1 MANGTNAAVP
11 EALRQ
16 FFREH
21 PRVALAFSGGTDS
34 AYLLYAATACGCEVR
49 AYYARSAFQPAFERA
64 DARRLAE
71 QLSAE
76 LREIPLDVLAVE
88 AVRRNPADRCYHC
101 KRAIFSALLRE
112 ARADGFDVVID
123 GTNASDDAGDRP
135 GMRALRELR
144 VLSPLRLCGIP
155 KAEVRALSRQ
165 AGLFTWDKPAY
176 ACLATRVPAGVEIT
190 DPRYDK
196 IFSLLDE
203 RGMFAVT
210 HAGPDPVS
218 PGRVFAP
225 PEGILTVLRRHPAL
239 TLVAAHLGG
248 PGTAKEVLRLLVG
261 TGVYFDTSLSSTR
274 DAEREDLYEI
284 LRRHDPRRLL
294 FGTDTPWTDP
304 ATEIRFLENSGLPK
318 ADLNLIFYRNARRLL
333 GADGEGETT

>member
-1 MANGTNAAVP
+1 MPEKMCYDIFNLALKAVKGGIP
-11 EALRQ
+11 VKLDFHTHA
-16 FFREH
+16 F
-21 PRVALAFSGGTDS
+21 PDALAPRAMAVLSENGGAFGYTPHTDGTLQG
-34 AYLLYAATACGCEVR
+34 A
-49 AYYARSAFQPAFERA
+49 
-64 DARRLAE
+64 
-71 QLSAE
+71 
-76 LREIPLDVLAVE
+76 
-88 AVRRNPADRCYHC
+88 
-101 KRAIFSALLRE
+101 KALLR
-112 ARADGFDVVID
+112 AAGID
-123 GTNASDDAGDRP
+123 GAAVLNIATNPRQEKKVNDFAIATAAAEDFFYALGSLHPDSVDPAGELDRL
-135 GMRALRELR
+135 RAA
-144 VLSPLRLCGIP
+144 GIRGIKLHP
-155 KAEVRALSRQ
+155 
-165 AGLFTWDKPAY
+165 DY
-176 ACLATRVPAGVEIT
+176 AGVEIT

-225 PEGILTVLRRHPAL
+225 PEGILTVLRRHPTL

-261 TGVYFDTSLSSTR
+261 TSVYFDTSLSSTR
-274 DAEREDLYEI
+274 DAEREDLYAI

-318 ADLNLIFYRNARRLL
+318 ADLDLIFYRNARRLL